1 MVRSDTCIPRVRSE
15 SGQTLIER
23 VDRWMG
29 GQVVGLL
36 GECQYN
42 SCM

>member
-1 MVRSDTCIPRVRSE
+1 MYSGVRSE
-15 SGQTLIER
+15 SNQTLTER
-23 VDRWMG
+23 VDRWLG